1 MPLIMKSRIIQ
12 MLLLGVLVIVTML
25 ISLTYGSK
33 DIGFATVMDVMK
45 QYDQENMDHLI
56 IMTSRLPRVTGA
68 LLIGAFLAVSGAM
81 MQGMTRNYL
90 ASPSIMG
97 VSDGSVFVI
106 TLCMIFLPNA
116 APMTMILYS
125 LIGSFL
131 GAFMVFGIAR
141 LLPDGMTPITL
152 AILGTIIGMFLNGIS
167 QALSTYFQV
176 SQNLSFWYNA
186 RLHQMDPVMIKWT
199 IPFAVTGLL
208 LAFFISKFITAISL
222 GDEVAKGLGINILAI
237 KSLAILSVVILTGI
251 SVAMAGKIAFIGLI
265 IPHITRFLVGQDYR
279 SIIPF
284 SAIFG
289 ALFLAWSDIISRFI
303 NHPFETP
310 VGVVTALIGVPYFL
324 YLIKTKGGRNF

>member
-116 APMTMILYS
+116 APMTLILYS

-152 AILGTIIGMFLNGIS
+152 AILGTIIECF
-167 QALSTYFQV
+167 
-176 SQNLSFWYNA
+176 
-186 RLHQMDPVMIKWT
+186 
-199 IPFAVTGLL
+199 
-208 LAFFISKFITAISL
+208 
-222 GDEVAKGLGINILAI
+222 
-237 KSLAILSVVILTGI
+237 
-251 SVAMAGKIAFIGLI
+251 
-265 IPHITRFLVGQDYR
+265 
-279 SIIPF
+279 
-284 SAIFG
+284 
-289 ALFLAWSDIISRFI
+289 
-303 NHPFETP
+303 
-310 VGVVTALIGVPYFL
+310 
-324 YLIKTKGGRNF
+324 